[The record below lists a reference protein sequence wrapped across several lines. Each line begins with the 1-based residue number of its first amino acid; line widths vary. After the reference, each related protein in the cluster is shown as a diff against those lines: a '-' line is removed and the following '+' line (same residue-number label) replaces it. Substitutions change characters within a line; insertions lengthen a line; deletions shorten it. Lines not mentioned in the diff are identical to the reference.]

1 MAEGQPPA
9 NGKGEEQR
17 RYVIFPSLPN
27 CCFWHSHGE
36 IQKGKGVRGQE
47 KSYILSAGIVCRW
60 GPLSNRRTNADSIS
74 SESLWTFRRYSP
86 HCMLCPPGCNSFQV
100 INTHVLLVALSWS
113 TPSIL
118 GDPRHTKCPL
128 GKPLQGFSWMELWTA
143 PPVLSFLGGPP
154 WTPGKHAFF
163 TQVSLGAGDVSNTPL
178 FSFFALQ
185 PLAESTSLSPEPTDT
200 AYVSQVVTFRWHNSH
215 LLFPK
220 KWESRQEFANPFFLP
235 WILYTTD
242 QVMVPERSPRV

>member
-1 MAEGQPPA
+1 MGSS
-9 NGKGEEQR
+9 EQQTYKR
-17 RYVIFPSLPN
+17 WFYLIRTFVNFPEIFPSL
-27 CCFWHSHGE
+27 HAMS
-36 IQKGKGVRGQE
+36 
-47 KSYILSAGIVCRW
+47 
-60 GPLSNRRTNADSIS
+60 
-74 SESLWTFRRYSP
+74 
-86 HCMLCPPGCNSFQV
+86 PGCNSFQV

-128 GKPLQGFSWMELWTA
+128 GKPLRGFSWMELWTA
-143 PPVLSFLGGPP
+143 PPVLSFLGGLR

-163 TQVSLGAGDVSNTPL
+163 TRVLLGARDVLNTPL

-185 PLAESTSLSPEPTDT
+185 PPAESTSLSPGPTDT
-200 AYVSQVVTFRWHNSH
+200 ACVSQVVTFRWHDSH

-220 KWESRQEFANPFFLP
+220 KRESRQEFANLFFLP